1 MSRMTDEKHTAPP
14 AITPQSPAPRPD
26 LPSVQGPIA
35 VPPPP
40 PSAVATDDRTHER
53 YQGGASSGA
62 SASASDSGTGTATS
76 TIAAMRKAARK
87 VTSVVTGEG
96 GLETGATPGVAT
108 PSASVQQAP
117 AQPVRA
123 AAAQPAAAPQQQA
136 YAYAGATGYQGAAPA
151 QPQPQVQ
158 PQPQAQSSLQ
168 TTASHAGSARRVRLV
183 VSRVNPWS
191 VMKMAFLL
199 SIAIGIITV
208 VAAAVVWTILNGMH
222 LFANV
227 NDLVESVV
235 GDETQVNVL
244 QYVAFSR
251 TMSMA
256 TLIAVANIVLITALS
271 TLGAFLYNIA
281 AALVGGVHVTL
292 TDD

>member
-1 MSRMTDEKHTAPP
+1 MTDEKQTAPP

-40 PSAVATDDRTHER
+40 PSSVATDDRTHER
-53 YQGGASSGA
+53 YQGTAPSGA
-62 SASASDSGTGTATS
+62 TASPSDGGTGSVTS
-76 TIAAMRKAARK
+76 TIAAMRKAAKK

-96 GLETGATPGVAT
+96 GLETGATPVVDA
-108 PSASVQQAP
+108 PSASAKQAP
-117 AQPVRA
+117 AQQPVRQSA
-123 AAAQPAAAPQQQA
+123 VQPSAAPQQQA
-136 YAYAGATGYQGAAPA
+136 YAYAGTAAAYQGAPA
-151 QPQPQVQ
+151 QPQAQ
-158 PQPQAQSSLQ
+158 PQPQAQAPLQ

>member
-1 MSRMTDEKHTAPP
+1 MTDEKHAAPP

-26 LPSVQGPIA
+26 LPTVQGPVA

-40 PSAVATDDRTHER
+40 PSSVATDDRTHQR
-53 YQGGASSGA
+53 YQGSSPQTDA
-62 SASASDSGTGTATS
+62 TSDSGTGAVTS
-76 TIAAMRKAARK
+76 TLAAMRKAAKK

-96 GLETGATPGVAT
+96 GLETGATPVVAT
-108 PSASVQQAP
+108 PSASAQAP
-117 AQPVRA
+117 ARP
-123 AAAQPAAAPQQQA
+123 AAQPAAQAQGQQQ
-136 YAYAGATGYQGAAPA
+136 YAYAGAAGYAGAQAA
-151 QPQPQVQ
+151 QA
-158 PQPQAQSSLQ
+158 QPQAQAQPTLQ
-168 TTASHAGSARRVRLV
+168 STTAHAGSARRVRLV

-251 TMSMA
+251 TMSLA

>member
-1 MSRMTDEKHTAPP
+1 MTDEKRTAPP

-26 LPSVQGPIA
+26 LPSVQSPIA

-40 PSAVATDDRTHER
+40 PSSVATDDRTHDR
-53 YQGGASSGA
+53 YQGAPSTGAPGAASG
-62 SASASDSGTGTATS
+62 SETGSMTS
-76 TIAAMRKAARK
+76 TLAAMRKAAKK

-96 GLETGATPGVAT
+96 GLETGATPVVAG
-108 PSASVQQAP
+108 PSASAPPLRQAAP
-117 AQPVRA
+117 SPG
-123 AAAQPAAAPQQQA
+123 QPAVAQQ
-136 YAYAGATGYQGAAPA
+136 YAYAGAAYAGAQAA
-151 QPQPQVQ
+151 QPEA
-158 PQPQAQSSLQ
+158 QAQPAIQ
-168 TTASHAGSARRVRLV
+168 TTSAHVGSARRVRLV

-251 TMSMA
+251 TMSLA

>member
-1 MSRMTDEKHTAPP
+1 
-14 AITPQSPAPRPD
+14 
-26 LPSVQGPIA
+26 
-35 VPPPP
+35 
-40 PSAVATDDRTHER
+40 
-53 YQGGASSGA
+53 
-62 SASASDSGTGTATS
+62 
-76 TIAAMRKAARK
+76 MRKAAKK

-96 GLETGATPGVAT
+96 GLETGATPVVAA
-108 PSASVQQAP
+108 PSAPPQQAP
-117 AQPVRA
+117 AQPVRQS
-123 AAAQPAAAPQQQA
+123 AAQPASQQQA
-136 YAYAGATGYQGAAPA
+136 YVYAGAAGYPAAAA

-208 VAAAVVWTILNGMH
+208 VAAAVVWTILNGLH

>member
-1 MSRMTDEKHTAPP
+1 MTDEKHTAPP

-26 LPSVQGPIA
+26 LPSVQGPVA
-35 VPPPP
+35 TPPPP
-40 PSAVATDDRTHER
+40 PSSVATDDRTHDR
-53 YQGGASSGA
+53 YQGGAPAGSGTSSGSEA
-62 SASASDSGTGTATS
+62 GSMTS
-76 TIAAMRKAARK
+76 TLAAMRKAARK

-96 GLETGATPGVAT
+96 GLETGATPVVAA
-108 PSASVQQAP
+108 PSASAQQTSPGAPHVRQAAP
-117 AQPVRA
+117 AAV
-123 AAAQPAAAPQQQA
+123 QPAAAPQQYA
-136 YAYAGATGYQGAAPA
+136 YSGAAYAGAQAAQPQVAPPQAQA
-151 QPQPQVQ
+151 QPQP
-158 PQPQAQSSLQ
+158 ALQ
-168 TTASHAGSARRVRLV
+168 TTSAHAGSARRVRLV

-251 TMSMA
+251 TMSLA

>member
-1 MSRMTDEKHTAPP
+1 MTDEKHAAPP

-26 LPSVQGPIA
+26 LPTVQGPVA

-40 PSAVATDDRTHER
+40 PSSVATDDRTHPR
-53 YQGGASSGA
+53 YPSTSEQTPGAAG
-62 SASASDSGTGTATS
+62 DSGTGAVTS
-76 TIAAMRKAARK
+76 TFAAMRKAAKK

-96 GLETGATPGVAT
+96 GLETGATPAVAA
-108 PSASVQQAP
+108 PAASAQQAP
-117 AQPVRA
+117 AQTGP
-123 AAAQPAAAPQQQA
+123 AAQARPVAQPTMAQQQ
-136 YAYAGATGYQGAAPA
+136 YAYAGAGYAGGQAA
-151 QPQPQVQ
+151 QPQ
-158 PQPQAQSSLQ
+158 PQPQAQAPAQPAIQ
-168 TTASHAGSARRVRLV
+168 TTSAHAGSARRVRLV

-251 TMSMA
+251 TMSLA

>member
-1 MSRMTDEKHTAPP
+1 MTDEKHTAPP

-26 LPSVQGPIA
+26 LPTVQGPVA

-40 PSAVATDDRTHER
+40 PSSVATDDRTNPR
-53 YQGGASSGA
+53 YRAA
-62 SASASDSGTGTATS
+62 APETDATSDSGTGGVTS
-76 TIAAMRKAARK
+76 TLAAMRKAAKK

-96 GLETGATPGVAT
+96 GLETGATPVVAT
-108 PSASVQQAP
+108 PSASAQASGRP
-117 AQPVRA
+117 AS
-123 AAAQPAAAPQQQA
+123 QPAAQQQ
-136 YAYAGATGYQGAAPA
+136 YAYAGAAGYAGA
-151 QPQPQVQ
+151 QPQPAAQQQ
-158 PQPQAQSSLQ
+158 PQSQAQPAIQ
-168 TTASHAGSARRVRLV
+168 ATTAHAGSARRVRLV

-251 TMSMA
+251 TMSLA

>member
-1 MSRMTDEKHTAPP
+1 MTDEKHTAPP
-14 AITPQSPAPRPD
+14 AIAPQAPAPRPD
-26 LPSVQGPIA
+26 LPTVRGPVA

-40 PSAVATDDRTHER
+40 PSSVATDDRTHQR
-53 YQGGASSGA
+53 YQG
-62 SASASDSGTGTATS
+62 SAQTDATSDSGTGAVTS
-76 TIAAMRKAARK
+76 TLAAMRKAAKK

-96 GLETGATPGVAT
+96 GLETGATPVVA
-108 PSASVQQAP
+108 SASAP
-117 AQPVRA
+117 AQTQQARP
-123 AAAQPAAAPQQQA
+123 AAQPAAAQQPQGQQQ
-136 YAYAGATGYQGAAPA
+136 YAYAGAAGYAGAQAA

-158 PQPQAQSSLQ
+158 AQAQPSIQ
-168 TTASHAGSARRVRLV
+168 PTAAHAGSARRVRLV

-251 TMSMA
+251 TMSLA

>member
-1 MSRMTDEKHTAPP
+1 MTDEKRSAPP

-26 LPSVQGPIA
+26 LPTLQGHVA

-40 PSAVATDDRTHER
+40 PSSVATDDRTHQRYER
-53 YQGGASSGA
+53 AAAESPSGPGESSEGGSG
-62 SASASDSGTGTATS
+62 SVTATL
-76 TIAAMRKAARK
+76 AAMRKAAKK

-96 GLETGATPGVAT
+96 GLETGATPVVAT
-108 PSASVQQAP
+108 PSAAAQQEPAA
-117 AQPVRA
+117 AQPVRQTSQP
-123 AAAQPAAAPQQQA
+123 AAQPAGQQQ
-136 YAYAGATGYQGAAPA
+136 YAYAGAAGYAAAQQPPA
-151 QPQPQVQ
+151 QPQAQAQ
-158 PQPQAQSSLQ
+158 PQPALQ
-168 TTASHAGSARRVRLV
+168 TTTAHAGSARRVRLV

-199 SIAIGIITV
+199 SIAVGIITV

-227 NDLVESVV
+227 NDLVASVV
-235 GDETQVNVL
+235 GDETKVNVL

-251 TMSMA
+251 TMSLA